1 MDRLS
6 GRVALISGSATGLGA
21 AQAIRFA
28 REGAK
33 VMVSDVDT
41 QLARETLDAIS
52 EAGGEADFVF
62 LDATDA
68 ASWAAAITATV
79 ERFGALSV
87 LCNNVGVTPLSSIE
101 EQTLE
106 GWNKVV
112 AINQTS
118 VFLGMQ
124 AARAELARSGN
135 GAVVNIGSLT
145 ALRGMPGTLGYTATK
160 GAIGAMTRVAA
171 MEWVKDGIRV
181 NTIIPGPMRT
191 RTQAGI
197 TAEQEQLQKDRIP
210 MGDLGMPIDIA
221 NGALFL
227 ASDEARYITGVE
239 LVIDGGWSA
248 SA

>member
-1 MDRLS
+1 MDRME
-6 GRVALISGSATGLGA
+6 GKIALISGAATGLGA
-21 AQAIRFA
+21 AQALRFA

-33 VMVSDVDT
+33 VMIGDIDED
-41 QLARETLDAIS
+41 LAQETLREVAA
-52 EAGGEADFVF
+52 AGGDASFVL
-62 LDATDA
+62 LDATDRD
-68 ASWAAAITATV
+68 SWGRAVAATV
-79 ERFGALSV
+79 AAYGGLTT
-87 LCNNVGVTPLSSIE
+87 LCNNVGVTPLASIGD
-101 EQTLE
+101 QTIE
-106 GWNKVV
+106 GWNRVI

-118 VFLGMQ
+118 VFLGLQ
-124 AARAELARSGN
+124 AALPELEKGVN

-171 MEWVKDGIRV
+171 LEWVDKGIRV

-197 TAEQEQLQKDRIP
+197 TEEQERLQRARIP
-210 MGDLGMPIDIA
+210 MGDLGNPVDVA

-227 ASDEARYITGVE
+227 ASDEARYITGIE
-239 LVIDGGWSA
+239 LVIDGGWAA

>member
-1 MDRLS
+1 MDRMK
-6 GRVALISGSATGLGA
+6 GKIALISGSATGLGA

-28 REGAK
+28 QEGAQ
-33 VMVSDVDT
+33 VMIADIDADLAKETVS
-41 QLARETLDAIS
+41 EI
-52 EAGGEADFVF
+52 ENAGGSVAFVR

-68 ASWAAAITATV
+68 ASWQAAVAATV
-79 ERFGALSV
+79 DRFGGLTT

-101 EQTLE
+101 AQSID
-106 GWNKVV
+106 GWNKVI

-124 AARAELARSGN
+124 AARGPLIAAGN
-135 GAVVNIGSLT
+135 SAVVNIGSLT

-160 GAIGAMTRVAA
+160 GAISAMTRVAA
-171 MEWVKDGIRV
+171 MEWVGDGVRV

-197 TAEQEQLQKDRIP
+197 TEEQERLQRARIP
-210 MGDLGMPIDIA
+210 MGDLGLPVDIA

-227 ASDEARYITGVE
+227 ASDEARYITGTE
-239 LVIDGGWSA
+239 LVIDGGWAA